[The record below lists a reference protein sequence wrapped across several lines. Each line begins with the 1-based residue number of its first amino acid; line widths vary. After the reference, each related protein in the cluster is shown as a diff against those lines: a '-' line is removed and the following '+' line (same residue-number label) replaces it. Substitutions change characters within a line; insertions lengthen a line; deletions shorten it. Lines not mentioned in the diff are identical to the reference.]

1 MKFGK
6 IKIDKIK
13 ILSVCASLLGL
24 AGTLLSG
31 KVETDKQKAMKIELK
46 DEIMKDLLNNK

>member
-6 IKIDKIK
+6 ITIDNNKL
-13 ILSVCASLLGL
+13 LSIGVTLLGV

-31 KVETDKQKAMKIELK
+31 KVESNKTKAMKAELK

>member
-6 IKIDKIK
+6 LKIDKIK
-13 ILSVCASLLGL
+13 LLSVVAALLGA

-31 KVETDKQKAMKIELK
+31 KVEADKRKAMKIELK
-46 DEIMKDLLNNK
+46 EEIMKDLLNNK